1 AGILAGARD
10 EPAVEREFADAKRFI
25 RRRFA
30 GGGAAANQRDD
41 LDRVAARQRMTGMA
55 GKRNHFAG
63 HLDGDPAPV
72 VTQLVEEL
80 SDGEGFRQRLGLP
93 VKCYL
98 DHLAPPATEIGRFD
112 FVRLAYS
119 LYDSRFW
126 SR

>member
-1 AGILAGARD
+1 
-10 EPAVEREFADAKRFI
+10 
-25 RRRFA
+25 
-30 GGGAAANQRDD
+30 
-41 LDRVAARQRMTGMA
+41 MA
-55 GKRNHFAG
+55 GKRNHFAV

-80 SDGEGFRQRLGLP
+80 SDGEGFRQRFGLP

-98 DHLAPPATEIGRFD
+98 DHLAPPAVEIGRFD

-126 SR
+126 SSVEGCSGFFPGLPIDVHAI